1 MRKNIYRYSPGL
13 VIVATLFI
21 GWFAIAYFSNV
32 REIFFPKPE
41 KVLVTL
47 FALTK
52 TSEFWQDT
60 LASSLRVTAAF
71 LISFL
76 VSYPVVLLALTN
88 NFVKKLVFTI
98 VEFFRYLPIP
108 VFIPLTILWFGI
120 DDTGKIFIVFLGTFA
135 QMIPMFYDSTLI
147 LKESYTSFPA
157 ALKWKKKQIIRYII
171 VPGSAPYIW
180 DNCRICLGW
189 AWTYLIIA
197 ELMGAD
203 HGLGFAIIRAQRYL
217 ATDRIF
223 AYVIMIGMIGLLS
236 DRLMTFLK
244 RKLFNW

>member
-1 MRKNIYRYSPGL
+1 MRNIRNKYSPAL
-13 VIVATLFI
+13 AIITTLII
-21 GWFAIAYFSNV
+21 GWFAVSYFTHV
-32 REIFFPKPE
+32 REIFFPKPQ

-47 FALTK
+47 WQLIQTN
-52 TSEFWQDT
+52 EFWADT
-60 LASSLRVTAAF
+60 LASFLRVTVAF
-71 LISFL
+71 IVSFL
-76 VSYPVVLLALTN
+76 VAYPIVLLALTN
-88 NFVKKLVFTI
+88 DFIRKLIFTI

-120 DDTGKIFIVFLGTFA
+120 DDTGKVFIVFLGTFA
-135 QMIPMFYDSTLI
+135 QMIPMFYDSALI
-147 LKESYTSFPA
+147 LQRSYSSFSA
-157 ALKWKKKQIIRYII
+157 ALKWHKRQVIRYII
-171 VPGSAPYIW
+171 MPGSAPYIW

-223 AYVIMIGMIGLLS
+223 AYVIMIGLIGLLS
-236 DRLMTFLK
+236 DRLMAFFK
-244 RKLFNW
+244 QKLFKW